1 MTEHERER
9 LVRRYAAGTSPGRLG
24 FSPVTQWV
32 MKGEKISPESFK
44 WEDHG
49 GWLYAFVVEGE
60 VKYTCL
66 TNRVLRGRLGDYSHR
81 RNSQTDRLR
90 GLIMNELAALAAA
103 STYWVRSSG
112 ISTS

>member
-44 WEDHG
+44 
-49 GWLYAFVVEGE
+49 
-60 VKYTCL
+60 
-66 TNRVLRGRLGDYSHR
+66 
-81 RNSQTDRLR
+81 
-90 GLIMNELAALAAA
+90 
-103 STYWVRSSG
+103 
-112 ISTS
+112 